1 MGGLDTKHGTNT
13 ILKRNIMEEM
23 NLKEQLDAAKN
34 DCEKMILKAI
44 ELFEKETGFVIE
56 SISLCHG
63 TEEICGNSTFVRYI
77 NINVGE

>member
-1 MGGLDTKHGTNT
+1 MGRLDAEQRTNT

-23 NLKEQLDAAKN
+23 NLKEQLAAAKN
-34 DCEKMILKAI
+34 ECERMILKAI

-63 TEEICGNSTFVRYI
+63 NEEICGNSTFVRYI